1 MSLSDKHLSDLH
13 DRAQALGVPRF
24 RLLTRERLIDAIEG
38 AERDEDGG
46 DGASRGG
53 DAPAGEGRRSSSG
66 RRRGR
71 RGGRGRSSGG
81 QGQGREAGER
91 GGREEQKDEDTDRD
105 RSRGRGRDRDRE
117 SEGDRDADREREP
130 ADEAETEDV
139 NGVLDRMPQG
149 YGFLRLSGLEGDEG
163 DVYVSASQIR
173 RCELRP
179 GDEVSGP
186 AREPRR
192 GERHRAL
199 VRVDSVNGQEP
210 EGKRVEFEDL
220 TAVAPTRRI
229 SLGEGEPL
237 ARAVDLLAP
246 LAFGQRVLILA
257 EPRSGRS
264 TLLREVGRTLAAGDA
279 EVRVLLADE
288 RPEEVTEWERALPG
302 AEIVAATADQEP
314 SDQVRAAELAMGHAK
329 RRAESG
335 SDVVV
340 IIDSLSRL
348 AMGYRDPAR
357 VKRIFGA
364 GRELAEEGS
373 GSLTVIATV
382 LDSDDRGQEV
392 REALE
397 TTENAVLR
405 LDAELASEGIAPSLM
420 VAECRVS
427 GEDKLR
433 SGDELKA
440 ARELRTELSDMDP
453 ADAARTLGERIEST
467 KSNEELLSG

>member
-1 MSLSDKHLSDLH
+1 MARPQPLSDQHLADLH
-13 DRAQALGVPRF
+13 ARAQQLGVPRF

-38 AERDEDGG
+38 AERDESGVG
-46 DGASRGG
+46 SPESV
-53 DAPAGEGRRSSSG
+53 APEREGRRSSSG

-71 RGGRGRSSGG
+71 RGGRGRS
-81 QGQGREAGER
+81 R
-91 GGREEQKDEDTDRD
+91 GGKGRDGGGGRARGEEKDEDAETG
-105 RSRGRGRDRDRE
+105 RGRGRDRDE
-117 SEGDRDADREREP
+117 EGDRDADREP
-130 ADEAETEDV
+130 AEETETKPV
-139 NGVLDRMPQG
+139 SGVLDRMPQG
-149 YGFLRLSGLEGDEG
+149 YGFLRLSELDGDED

-210 EGKRVEFEDL
+210 EGERVEFEDL

-237 ARAVDLLAP
+237 ARAVDILAP

-257 EPRSGRS
+257 DPRSGRS
-264 TLLREVGRTLAAGDA
+264 ALLREVGRTMAAGDA

-288 RPEEVTEWERALPG
+288 RPEEVTEWERALPD
-302 AEIVAATADQEP
+302 AEIVAAPADQEP
-314 SDQVRAAELAMGHAK
+314 ADQVRAAELAMGHAK

-348 AMGYRDPAR
+348 ALGYRDPAR

-382 LDSDDRGQEV
+382 IDSDDRGKEV

-397 TTENAVLR
+397 TTENAQLR
-405 LDAELASEGIAPSLM
+405 LDADLASQGITPSLLIT
-420 VAECRVS
+420 ECRVS
-427 GEDKLR
+427 GEDQLR
-433 SGDELKA
+433 SEDELKA
-440 ARELRTELSDMDP
+440 ARELRAELAEMDP
-453 ADAARTLGERIEST
+453 ADAARTLGERIGST
-467 KSNEELLSG
+467 KSNAELLKA